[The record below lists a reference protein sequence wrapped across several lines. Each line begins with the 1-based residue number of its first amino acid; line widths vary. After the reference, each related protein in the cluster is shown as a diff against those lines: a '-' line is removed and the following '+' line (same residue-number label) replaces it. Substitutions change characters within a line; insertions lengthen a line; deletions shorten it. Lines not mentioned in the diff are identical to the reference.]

1 MKNKLE
7 FNSEA
12 CFKDIDV
19 PKSSL
24 EICRLCLALFKS
36 VFFYVQQPRCVSA
49 IFRFFTLLLECM
61 L

>member
-7 FNSEA
+7 FYSEA

-36 VFFYVQQPRCVSA
+36 VFFMYNSLDA
-49 IFRFFTLLLECM
+49 SLLFSGFLSCC
-61 L
+61 